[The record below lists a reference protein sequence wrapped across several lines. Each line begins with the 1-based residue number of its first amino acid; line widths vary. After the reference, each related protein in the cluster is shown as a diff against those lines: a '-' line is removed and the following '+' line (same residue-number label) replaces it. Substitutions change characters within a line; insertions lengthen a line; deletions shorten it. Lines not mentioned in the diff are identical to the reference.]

1 MLIFLNLIIGIRQ
14 LIVANTIKLN
24 IISEIFRSNYLV
36 GAKIMSIDSCKN
48 GFKKIRLKFFVF
60 IYKQSRKFF
69 VIEQFFFNIMYK
81 L

>member
-1 MLIFLNLIIGIRQ
+1 MLIFLNLIIGMRQ

-48 GFKKIRLKFFVF
+48 G
-60 IYKQSRKFF
+60 SRKFF